1 MTAACMQPEIK
12 MRPPPPHPLWHCA
25 RLTAPCEVNEASS
38 GPHASHGGPNC
49 KPPLSAEVSIGQKF
63 IVDNQIGGKVYKGAS
78 ALEPRWRLMSG
89 GWGGNVGGPAVE
101 LYTEGLLVGCLL
113 IKELPKW
120 IIKCLCSEVSWH
132 SWILQEPGLSTG
144 QL

>member
-1 MTAACMQPEIK
+1 MCRQPEIK
-12 MRPPPPHPLWHCA
+12 TRPSPLPNLLWRCT
-25 RLTAPCEVNEASS
+25 RLTTPCKVNEASS
-38 GPHASHGGPNC
+38 GPHASHGGPKR

-63 IVDNQIGGKVYKGAS
+63 IVDNQIGGKVYKRVS
-78 ALEPRWRLMSG
+78 ALEPRWRLMSRAG
-89 GWGGNVGGPAVE
+89 GRNVGGRHSE

-120 IIKCLCSEVSWH
+120 IITCLRSEVSWH